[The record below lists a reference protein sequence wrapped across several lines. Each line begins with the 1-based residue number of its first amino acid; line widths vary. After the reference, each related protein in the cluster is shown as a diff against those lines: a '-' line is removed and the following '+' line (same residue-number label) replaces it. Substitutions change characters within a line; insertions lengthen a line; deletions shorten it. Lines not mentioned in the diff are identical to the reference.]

1 MFRKSKGRNK
11 VIGAKWFVEKR
22 IGKKLTIPAENNE
35 AFSLLVIFLP
45 MKKIVRVRVDRNKL
59 GKIFVTSVIGN
70 IKLKN
75 AMK

>member
-22 IGKKLTIPAENNE
+22 IGKKLTIPAENKE
-35 AFSLLVIFLP
+35 AFSLEVIFLL
-45 MKKIVRVRVDRNKL
+45 MKKTVIVNVDNRRF
-59 GKIFVTSVIGN
+59 GKIFAIRVIGN